1 MSNVADDLFSTP
13 PDVRMEVQNFGPIAQ
28 GSVDLRPLTVFVGKS
43 NTGKTYLATLI
54 YALRRI
60 TDGFSRFPFF
70 VFNHIFPVAYFNID
84 NSLSEDVIEEEL
96 RKVIDKLEDVD
107 RAFRFSD
114 LPKSMHDA
122 SQTILE
128 DAEEVGWKDEL
139 VRYFD
144 LGSVSD
150 IVSLF
155 GDSNRAEVAVIVSEN
170 GRDLWRLTLEI
181 AESDVKMCVLIEDEN
196 MALLPEGRERKNLSR
211 RFSRLPGLEKDEPRF
226 ESRRS
231 SLNMFF
237 VDILEYIFFQARAVS
252 PNLPAETHYLPAA
265 RSGIIQSHRVIASS
279 LVGRYTRARLERFLE
294 LPTFSGVVADFMQWL
309 ILYEERQKP
318 SRLLDE
324 IANALEQD
332 TLAGKIRTKRSASG
346 GYPEFMYRPNK
357 TKQNMRLNRT
367 SSMVSELS
375 PVVLILRSEIP
386 QGATIVIEEPEAHL
400 HPAAQTQV
408 ASALAR
414 MVRAGLRVMVT
425 THSDWLLQEFGNL
438 MREGELRERADES
451 ENEERLPSFLRP
463 SDVGVWL
470 FRSET
475 EAGSAVEEIPFD
487 RIEGVAPPDYEDVA
501 EELYNRSAHLQNRLE
516 EETEDE

>member
-13 PDVRMEVQNFGPIAQ
+13 PDVRMEVKNFGPIAQ

-70 VFNHIFPVAYFNID
+70 VFNHIFPLADFDID
-84 NSLSEDVIEEEL
+84 NSLPEDVVEEEL

-114 LPKSMHDA
+114 LPRSMHDA
-122 SQTILE
+122 PQTILE
-128 DAEEVGWKDEL
+128 DAEEVGWQDEL
-139 VRYFD
+139 IRCFD
-144 LGSVSD
+144 LESVSD

-155 GDSNRAEVAVIVSEN
+155 GYSNRAEVSVIVSEN
-170 GRDLWRLTLEI
+170 GGDLWRLTLEI
-181 AESDVKMCVLIEDEN
+181 AESDVKMCVLIEDED
-196 MALLPEGRERKNLSR
+196 MVLLPAGRERKNLSR
-211 RFSRLPGLEKDEPRF
+211 RFSRLPGLERDEPTF
-226 ESRRS
+226 NNRRS
-231 SLNMFF
+231 YLN
-237 VDILEYIFFQARAVS
+237 ILEYILFQARAVN

-265 RSGIIQSHRVIASS
+265 RSGIMQSHRVIASS
-279 LVGRYTRARLERFLE
+279 LVRRSTRAEVDRFPE

-309 ILYEERQKP
+309 ILYEERRKP

-346 GYPEFMYRPNK
+346 GYPEFVYRPNK
-357 TKQNMRLNRT
+357 TEQDMSLNRT

-375 PVVLILRSEIP
+375 PVVLLLRSGIP
-386 QGATIVIEEPEAHL
+386 QSATIVIEEPEAHL

-438 MREGELRERADES
+438 MREGELRERADKRES
-451 ENEERLPSFLRP
+451 EESLPSFLRP

-475 EAGSAVEEIPFD
+475 EAGSAIEEIPFD

-516 EETEDE
+516 EGTEDE

>member
-1 MSNVADDLFSTP
+1 MSNVADDLFLTP
-13 PDVRMEVQNFGPIAQ
+13 PDVRMEVKNFGPIAQ

-70 VFNHIFPVAYFNID
+70 VFNHIFPLSDFDID

-114 LPKSMHDA
+114 LPRSMHDA
-122 SQTILE
+122 PQTILE
-128 DAEEVGWKDEL
+128 DAEEVGWKDEF
-139 VRYFD
+139 VRCFD
-144 LGSVSD
+144 LESVSD

-155 GDSNRAEVAVIVSEN
+155 GYSNRAEVSVIVSEN
-170 GRDLWRLTLEI
+170 GGDLWRLTLEI
-181 AESDVKMCVLIEDEN
+181 AESDVKMCVLIEDED
-196 MALLPEGRERKNLSR
+196 MVLLPAGRERKNLSR
-211 RFSRLPGLEKDEPRF
+211 RFSRLPGLERDEPTF
-226 ESRRS
+226 NNRRS
-231 SLNMFF
+231 YLN
-237 VDILEYIFFQARAVS
+237 ILEYILFQARAIS

-265 RSGIIQSHRVIASS
+265 RSGIMQSHRVIASS
-279 LVGRYTRARLERFLE
+279 LVGRSTRAGVDRFPE

-309 ILYEERQKP
+309 ILYEEQRKP

-346 GYPEFMYRPNK
+346 GYPEFVYRPNK
-357 TKQNMRLNRT
+357 TEQDMSLNRT

-375 PVVLILRSEIP
+375 PVVLLLRSGIP
-386 QGATIVIEEPEAHL
+386 QSATIVIEEPEAHL

-438 MREGELRERADES
+438 MREGELRERAGES
-451 ENEERLPSFLRP
+451 ESEERPLGFLRP

-475 EAGSAVEEIPFD
+475 EAGSAIEEIPFD

-501 EELYNRSAHLQNRLE
+501 EELYNRSAYLQNRLE
-516 EETEDE
+516 EGAENE

>member
-13 PDVRMEVQNFGPIAQ
+13 PDVRMEVKNFGPIAQ

-70 VFNHIFPVAYFNID
+70 VFNHIFPLADFDID
-84 NSLSEDVIEEEL
+84 NSLPEDVVEEEL

-114 LPKSMHDA
+114 LPRSMHDA
-122 SQTILE
+122 PKTILE
-128 DAEEVGWKDEL
+128 DAEEVGWQDEL
-139 VRYFD
+139 IRCFD
-144 LGSVSD
+144 LESVSD

-155 GDSNRAEVAVIVSEN
+155 GDSNRAEVSVIVSET
-170 GRDLWRLTLEI
+170 GEDLWRLTLEI
-181 AESDVKMCVLIEDEN
+181 VESDVKMCVLIEDED
-196 MALLPEGRERKNLSR
+196 MVLLPAGRERKNLSR
-211 RFSRLPGLEKDEPRF
+211 RFSRLPGLERDEPTF
-226 ESRRS
+226 NNRRS
-231 SLNMFF
+231 YLN
-237 VDILEYIFFQARAVS
+237 ILEYILFQARAVS

-265 RSGIIQSHRVIASS
+265 RSGIMQSHRVIASS
-279 LVGRYTRARLERFLE
+279 LVGRSTRAGVDRLPE

-309 ILYEERQKP
+309 ILYEERRKP

-346 GYPEFMYRPNK
+346 GYPEFVYRPNK
-357 TKQNMRLNRT
+357 TEQDMSLNRT

-375 PVVLILRSEIP
+375 PVVLLLRSGIP

-438 MREGELRERADES
+438 MREGELRERAGES
-451 ENEERLPSFLRP
+451 ESEESLPSFLRP

-475 EAGSAVEEIPFD
+475 EAGSAIEEIPFD

-516 EETEDE
+516 EGAEDE

>member
-13 PDVRMEVQNFGPIAQ
+13 PDVRMEVKNFGPIAQ

-70 VFNHIFPVAYFNID
+70 VFNHIFPLADFDID
-84 NSLSEDVIEEEL
+84 NSLSEDVIEEEF

-139 VRYFD
+139 VRCFD
-144 LGSVSD
+144 LESVSD

-155 GDSNRAEVAVIVSEN
+155 GYSNRAEVSVIVSEN

-181 AESDVKMCVLIEDEN
+181 VESDVKMCVLIEDED
-196 MALLPEGRERKNLSR
+196 MVLLPKGRERKNLSW
-211 RFSRLPGLEKDEPRF
+211 RFSRLPDLERDEPRF
-226 ESRRS
+226 KNRRY

-237 VDILEYIFFQARAVS
+237 VDILEYILFQARAVN

-265 RSGIIQSHRVIASS
+265 RSGIMQSHRVIASS
-279 LVGRYTRARLERFLE
+279 LVRRSTRAGVDRFPE

-309 ILYEERQKP
+309 ILYEEQRKP

-357 TKQNMRLNRT
+357 TKQDMSLNRT

-375 PVVLILRSEIP
+375 PVVLILRSGIP
-386 QGATIVIEEPEAHL
+386 QSATIVIEEPEAHL

-408 ASALAR
+408 ASTLAR

-438 MREGELRERADES
+438 MREGELRERADKRES
-451 ENEERLPSFLRP
+451 EESLPSFLRP

-516 EETEDE
+516 EGTEDE

>member
-114 LPKSMHDA
+114 LPQSMHDA
-122 SQTILE
+122 SQTIFE
-128 DAEEVGWKDEL
+128 DAEEVSWKDEL
-139 VRYFD
+139 VRCFD
-144 LGSVSD
+144 LESVSD

-181 AESDVKMCVLIEDEN
+181 AESDVKMCVLIEDED
-196 MALLPEGRERKNLSR
+196 MVLLPEGRKRKNLSR
-211 RFSRLPGLEKDEPRF
+211 RFSRLPDLERD
-226 ESRRS
+226 ESRFKNR
-231 SLNMFF
+231 LNMFF
-237 VDILEYIFFQARAVS
+237 VDILEYILFQARAVS
-252 PNLPAETHYLPAA
+252 PNLPAEAHYLPAA
-265 RSGIIQSHRVIASS
+265 RSGIMQSHRVIASS
-279 LVGRYTRARLERFLE
+279 LVGRSTRTGLERFPE

-332 TLAGKIRTKRSASG
+332 TLVGKIRTKKSASG
-346 GYPEFMYRPNK
+346 GYPEFVYRPNK
-357 TKQNMRLNRT
+357 TEQDMSLNRT

-375 PVVLILRSEIP
+375 PVVLLLRSGIP
-386 QGATIVIEEPEAHL
+386 QSATIVIEEPEAHL

-408 ASALAR
+408 ASTLAR

-438 MREGELRERADES
+438 LREGELRERVGES
-451 ENEERLPSFLRP
+451 ESEERLPSFLRP

>member
-13 PDVRMEVQNFGPIAQ
+13 PDVRMEVKNFGPIAQ

-70 VFNHIFPVAYFNID
+70 VFNHIFPLADFDID
-84 NSLSEDVIEEEL
+84 NSLAEDVIEEEL

-139 VRYFD
+139 VRCFD
-144 LGSVSD
+144 LESVSD

-155 GDSNRAEVAVIVSEN
+155 GDSNRAEVSVIVSEN
-170 GRDLWRLTLEI
+170 GGDLWRLTLEI
-181 AESDVKMCVLIEDEN
+181 VESDVKMCVLIED
-196 MALLPEGRERKNLSR
+196 MVLLPAGRKRKNLSR
-211 RFSRLPGLEKDEPRF
+211 RFSRLPSLERDEPTF
-226 ESRRS
+226 NNRRS
-231 SLNMFF
+231 YLN
-237 VDILEYIFFQARAVS
+237 ILEYILFQARAIN

-265 RSGIIQSHRVIASS
+265 RSGIMQSHRVIASS
-279 LVGRYTRARLERFLE
+279 LVRRSTRAEVDRFPE

-309 ILYEERQKP
+309 ILYEEQRKP
-318 SRLLDE
+318 SMLLDE
-324 IANALEQD
+324 IANSLEQD

-346 GYPEFMYRPNK
+346 GYPEFVYRPNK
-357 TKQNMRLNRT
+357 TEQDMSLNRT

-375 PVVLILRSEIP
+375 PVVLLLRSGIP

-414 MVRAGLRVMVT
+414 MVRTGLRVMVT

-438 MREGELRERADES
+438 MREGELRKRADKRES
-451 ENEERLPSFLRP
+451 EESLPSFLRP

-475 EAGSAVEEIPFD
+475 EAGSAIEEIPFD

>member
-13 PDVRMEVQNFGPIAQ
+13 PDVRIEVKNFGPIAQ

-70 VFNHIFPVAYFNID
+70 VFNYIFPLAYFNID
-84 NSLSEDVIEEEL
+84 SLSEDVIEEEL

-128 DAEEVGWKDEL
+128 DAEEVDWKDEL

-155 GDSNRAEVAVIVSEN
+155 GDSNRAEVAVIVCEN

-181 AESDVKMCVLIEDEN
+181 AESDVKMCVLIEDED
-196 MALLPEGRERKNLSR
+196 MVLLPAGGKRKNLSR
-211 RFSRLPGLEKDEPRF
+211 RFSRLPGLERDEPRF
-226 ESRRS
+226 ENRR

-237 VDILEYIFFQARAVS
+237 VDMLEYIFFQARAVS

-265 RSGIIQSHRVIASS
+265 RSGIMQSHRVIASS
-279 LVGRYTRARLERFLE
+279 LVGRYTRARLERVLE
-294 LPTFSGVVADFMQWL
+294 LPTFSGVVTDFMQWL
-309 ILYEERQKP
+309 ILYEERRKP

-324 IANALEQD
+324 IASALEQD
-332 TLAGKIRTKRSASG
+332 TLAGKIRTKRSVSG
-346 GYPEFMYRPNK
+346 GYPEFVYRPNK
-357 TKQNMRLNRT
+357 TEQDMSLNRT

-375 PVVLILRSEIP
+375 PVVLLLRSGIP
-386 QGATIVIEEPEAHL
+386 QGTTIVIEEPEAHL

-438 MREGELRERADES
+438 MREGELRKRAGES
-451 ENEERLPSFLRP
+451 ESEERLPSFLRP

>member
-1 MSNVADDLFSTP
+1 MINVADDLFSTP
-13 PDVRMEVQNFGPIAQ
+13 PDVRMEVKNFGPIAQ

-70 VFNHIFPVAYFNID
+70 VFNHIFPLADFDID
-84 NSLSEDVIEEEL
+84 NSLAEDVIEEEL

-114 LPKSMHDA
+114 LPRSMHDA
-122 SQTILE
+122 PQTILE
-128 DAEEVGWKDEL
+128 DTEEVGWKDEL
-139 VRYFD
+139 VRCFD
-144 LGSVSD
+144 LRSVSD

-155 GDSNRAEVAVIVSEN
+155 GDSNRVEVAVIVSEN

-181 AESDVKMCVLIEDEN
+181 AESDVKMCVLIEDED
-196 MALLPEGRERKNLSR
+196 MVLLPAGRERKNLSR
-211 RFSRLPGLEKDEPRF
+211 RFSRLPGLERDEPTF
-226 ESRRS
+226 NNRRS
-231 SLNMFF
+231 YLN
-237 VDILEYIFFQARAVS
+237 ILEYILFQARAIN

-265 RSGIIQSHRVIASS
+265 RSGIMQSHRVIASS
-279 LVGRYTRARLERFLE
+279 LVRRSTRAEVDRFPE

-309 ILYEERQKP
+309 ILYEERRKP

-346 GYPEFMYRPNK
+346 GYPEFVYRPNK
-357 TKQNMRLNRT
+357 TEQDMSLNRT

-375 PVVLILRSEIP
+375 PVVLLLRSGIP
-386 QGATIVIEEPEAHL
+386 QSATIVIEEPEAHL

-414 MVRAGLRVMVT
+414 MVCAGLRVMVT

-438 MREGELRERADES
+438 MREGELRERAGVSES
-451 ENEERLPSFLRP
+451 EERLLGFLRP

-475 EAGSAVEEIPFD
+475 EVGSAIEEIPFD

-516 EETEDE
+516 EEREDE

>member
-13 PDVRMEVQNFGPIAQ
+13 PDVRMEVKNFGPIAQ
-28 GSVDLRPLTVFVGKS
+28 GFVDLRPLTVFVGKS

-70 VFNHIFPVAYFNID
+70 VFNHIFPLADFDID

-107 RAFRFSD
+107 REFRFSD
-114 LPKSMHDA
+114 LPESMHDA

-128 DAEEVGWKDEL
+128 DAEEVGWKEEL
-139 VRYFD
+139 ARCFD
-144 LGSVSD
+144 LESVSD

-155 GDSNRAEVAVIVSEN
+155 GDSNRAEVSVIVSEN
-170 GRDLWRLTLEI
+170 GGDLWRLTLEI
-181 AESDVKMCVLIEDEN
+181 VESDVKMGVLIED
-196 MALLPEGRERKNLSR
+196 MVLLPAGRKRKNLSR
-211 RFSRLPGLEKDEPRF
+211 RFSRLPSLERDEPRF
-226 ESRRS
+226 KNRRS
-231 SLNMFF
+231 SLNMLF
-237 VDILEYIFFQARAVS
+237 VDILQYILFQARAVS
-252 PNLPAETHYLPAA
+252 PNLPAATHYLPAA
-265 RSGIIQSHRVIASS
+265 RSGIMQSHRVIASS
-279 LVGRYTRARLERFLE
+279 LVRRATRAGVDRFPE

-309 ILYEERQKP
+309 ILYEEQRKP
-318 SRLLDE
+318 SRLLGE
-324 IANALEQD
+324 IANSLEQD
-332 TLAGKIRTKRSASG
+332 TLAGKIRTKRSGSG

-357 TKQNMRLNRT
+357 TKQDMSLNRT

-375 PVVLILRSEIP
+375 PVVLLLRSGIP
-386 QGATIVIEEPEAHL
+386 QSATIVIEEPEAHL

-414 MVRAGLRVMVT
+414 MVCAGLHVMVT
-425 THSDWLLQEFGNL
+425 THSDWLLQELGNL
-438 MREGELRERADES
+438 MREGELRERAGES
-451 ENEERLPSFLRP
+451 ESEERLPSFLRP

-516 EETEDE
+516 EGTEDE